1 MKWTVPFVGDEHD
14 EVDGDRHGDVVHWV
28 QGLDRQIVNWVQGL
42 DRQIDRSN
50 IYIIHNI
57 EIIAG

>member
-42 DRQIDRSN
+42 DRQIDR
-50 IYIIHNI
+50 IYT
-57 EIIAG
+57 